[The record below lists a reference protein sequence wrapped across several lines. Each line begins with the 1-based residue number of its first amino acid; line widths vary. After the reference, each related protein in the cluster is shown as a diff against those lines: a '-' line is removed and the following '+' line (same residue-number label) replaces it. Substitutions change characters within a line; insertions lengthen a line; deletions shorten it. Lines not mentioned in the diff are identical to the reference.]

1 MFGYIQNLLF
11 MSNRP
16 EPIRQTSLLMILAA
30 SVGNEDVLIDSLAAH
45 AQETGPPWGDRV
57 QTLRILLEQGMPL
70 SQALANN
77 PGLLPDS
84 TVAAIRVAE
93 KNGF

>member
-57 QTLRILLEQGMPL
+57 QTLRILLEQGMPTFTGTGQQ
-70 SQALANN
+70 SGIA
-77 PGLLPDS
+77 S
-84 TVAAIRVAE
+84 
-93 KNGF
+93 